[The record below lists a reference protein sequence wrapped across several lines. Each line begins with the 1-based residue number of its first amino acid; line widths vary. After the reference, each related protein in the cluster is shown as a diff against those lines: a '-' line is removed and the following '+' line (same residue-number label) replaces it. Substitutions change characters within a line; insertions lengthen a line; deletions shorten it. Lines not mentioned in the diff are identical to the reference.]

1 MSDGVQTCQA
11 RYQRPTL
18 SIDASTLFHIT
29 YAFPAPCLLAIPLSL
44 LPALPDSHSQ
54 TRPSQAPL
62 PADQLKKKREDRETK
77 QAKIAEAVDEWRDYT
92 FAKADELAE
101 QFDMKPH
108 YFLRHLLPRRRENGP
123 PPGEERAAENRE
135 LGVAMKVPELH
146 AAIIDDYNNLTD
158 EQKDA
163 LCDRHRETRIQN
175 LTLRRE
181 TPRGKIQDV
190 ANVVRN
196 LEMLFSGLAKR
207 VGIQGMFCIVRDNT
221 DFHMVPRWYFT
232 SAELERYM
240 PIATCKTWDTG
251 EVGMKLEAFAIAG
264 LDPANLLRN
273 SKQKADWLKMQIRDK
288 MKKMIVEATGQEDA
302 TMAYTWFEEDV
313 VQRYNIVLE
322 GWTAPRFVNP
332 SELSTSLPALRTLLD
347 AMEGGDCKFTPLN
360 RAQAA
365 ERKAQWEADVA
376 AGKKIATPRKV
387 VAMHC
392 CQQYL
397 GATFQCCH
405 HLLIS
410 K

>member
-1 MSDGVQTCQA
+1 MPPSYTTIASASIA
-11 RYQRPTL
+11 RIRT
-18 SIDASTLFHIT
+18 HK
-29 YAFPAPCLLAIPLSL
+29 PA
-44 LPALPDSHSQ
+44 
-54 TRPSQAPL
+54 PSQAPL

-108 YFLRHLLPRRRENGP
+108 YFLDIFFQGGAKMVHHQEKVNAYNAFKA
-123 PPGEERAAENRE
+123 ERAAENRE

-190 ANVVRN
+190 ANV
-196 LEMLFSGLAKR
+196 FSGLAKR

-273 SKQKADWLKMQIRDK
+273 SKQKADWLKMQIRDRR
-288 MKKMIVEATGQEDA
+288 
-302 TMAYTWFEEDV
+302 EEDDCRSHRPGRRYDGVYV
-313 VQRYNIVLE
+313 VR
-322 GWTAPRFVNP
+322 GRCRTAV
-332 SELSTSLPALRTLLD
+332 
-347 AMEGGDCKFTPLN
+347 
-360 RAQAA
+360 
-365 ERKAQWEADVA
+365 
-376 AGKKIATPRKV
+376 
-387 VAMHC
+387 
-392 CQQYL
+392 QYR
-397 GATFQCCH
+397 
-405 HLLIS
+405 S
-410 K
+410 